1 MNENGKDK
9 MKKTFTDASDPA
21 LIALA
26 SRLADMRCAKK
37 PLGGAYPFQAGNNG
51 GAVQYLRALRE
62 VQEKRLT
69 NS

>member
-1 MNENGKDK
+1 MRQ
-9 MKKTFTDASDPA
+9 TFTNATDPA

-26 SRLADMRCAKK
+26 SRLADMRCAQR
-37 PLGGAYPFQAGNNG
+37 PLGGAGPLHSGRNDRG
-51 GAVQYLRALRE
+51 VQYLRALRE